1 MKFSESWLRT
11 LVQPALNSAELA
23 HLLTMAGL
31 EVEEQEAAA
40 PAFTEVVI
48 AEVLS
53 VTRHENADR
62 LNVCQ
67 VNVGEAA
74 PLQIVCG
81 AANVAAGLKVPCA
94 RIGAVLPG
102 DFRIKQAKVRG
113 VESFG
118 MLCAASELGLAEASD
133 GLLVLPADAPVG
145 QSLRSWLDLDDTLLT
160 LKLTPNR
167 ADCLSLLGLAR
178 DVAALTNAPLT
189 LPAITPAAATNER
202 RVAVAVAEPAACA
215 RYAGRV
221 ITGVNAAAVTP
232 DWMKRRLERS
242 GLRSISA
249 LVDVTNYVLLEQGQ
263 PLHAFDLD
271 KLQGGLQVR
280 FARSGET
287 LALLNDKTIT
297 LTPDLLVIADDSG
310 PVALAGIMGGSATAV
325 DGATRAI
332 FLESAFFAP
341 AAIVGKARVLGFGS
355 DSSHRFERGVDF
367 ARTVD
372 ALERATALVLEICGG
387 SAGPVVEVQ
396 NELPCRAAVTLRV
409 ARANRALGLQL
420 SADRMSD
427 IFRSLGLTVDTVGGD
442 LRVVPPSYRFDIEIE
457 EDLYEELARVVGY
470 EAIPATLPAR
480 PGGMLPVP
488 GARRSRMAVA
498 SQLAARDYQEV
509 INYAF
514 VDADWEQRLQGN
526 TSPVRLQNPIASQM
540 SVMRSSLLGGLLATL
555 QGNLNRKQD
564 RVRVFEIGRC
574 FVRAAEGGF
583 HQPERLAGLVY
594 GTREPEQWG
603 AAAVRVDFFD
613 IKGDVEALF
622 GDVELRFEKLEHP
635 ALHPG
640 RAARILLDGQAVG
653 LVGELHPRHVQHYG
667 LPTAPQLFEIELD
680 AVLAARLPRAGEL
693 SRFQPVRRDIAVLVD
708 DGVAVQDLLDSL
720 KATASERVQ
729 AVKLFDVYRGKGVT
743 DGQKSL
749 AFAVTLQD
757 TRKTLLDSEID
768 AEIANLIKVLEDKHK
783 ACLRK

>member
-11 LVQPALNSAELA
+11 LVNPSLSSDELA

-40 PAFTEVVI
+40 PAFHSVVV

-53 VTRHENADR
+53 IAKHENADR

-67 VNVGEAA
+67 VNVGEAE
-74 PLQIVCG
+74 PIQIVCG
-81 AANVAAGLKVPCA
+81 ASNVAAGLKVPCA

-102 DFRIKQAKVRG
+102 DFTIKQAKVRS

-118 MLCAASELGLAEASD
+118 MLCSAKELGLAEEAD

-145 QSLRSWLDLDDTLLT
+145 QSIRDYFDLDDTLLT

-178 DVAALTNAPLT
+178 DTAALTAAPLT
-189 LPAITPAAATNER
+189 LPAIEAASATASQTLSVSV
-202 RVAVAVAEPAACA
+202 VAQEACP
-215 RYAGRV
+215 RYCGRV
-221 ITGVNAAAVTP
+221 ITGVNPAASTP
-232 DWMKRRLERS
+232 AWMVQRLERS

-271 KLQGGLQVR
+271 KLHGGLQVR
-280 FARSGET
+280 FATAGET
-287 LALLNDKTIT
+287 LVLLNEKTIT
-297 LTPDLLVIADDSG
+297 LSADMLVIADVSG
-310 PVALAGIMGGSATAV
+310 PVALAGIMGGAGSAV
-325 DGATRAI
+325 GDATTSI

-341 AAIVGKARVLGFGS
+341 SVIVGKSRVLGFGS

-367 ARTVD
+367 GHTEQ
-372 ALERATALVLEICGG
+372 ALQRATALILEICGG
-387 SAGPVVEVQ
+387 QAGPVTEVLSS
-396 NELPCRAAVTLRV
+396 LPVRAAVNLRI

-420 SADRMSD
+420 GSSEMSA
-427 IFRSLGLTVDTVGGD
+427 IFTRLGLAVEDAGD
-442 LRVVPPSYRFDIEIE
+442 VLKVTPPSYRFDIEIE

-470 EAIPATLPAR
+470 DQIPATLPAR
-480 PGGMLPVP
+480 PAGMLPV
-488 GARRSRMAVA
+488 AEHLRSREAVA
-498 SQLAARDYQEV
+498 NVLVGRDYQEV

-514 VDADWEQRLQGN
+514 VEADWESRLLN
-526 TSPVRLQNPIASQM
+526 NSTPIKLQNPIASQM
-540 SVMRSSLLGGLLATL
+540 SVMRSSLFGGLLATL
-555 QGNLNRKQD
+555 GGNLNRKQD

-574 FVRAAEGGF
+574 FLRGDGVYD
-583 HQPERLAGLVY
+583 QPERISGLLY

-603 AAAVRVDFFD
+603 TTANRVDFFD
-613 IKGDVEALF
+613 LKGDVEALLL
-622 GDVELRFEKLEHP
+622 GLPVRFEKAEHS

-640 RAARILLDGQAVG
+640 RSARVLLNDVEIGIL
-653 LVGELHPRHVQHYG
+653 GELHPSHVQHYG
-667 LPTAPQLFEIELD
+667 FPSAPQLFELD
-680 AVLAARLPRAGEL
+680 FAAVLSARLPKAGEL
-693 SRFQPVRRDIAVLVD
+693 SKFQAVRRDIAVLVD
-708 DGVAVQDLLDSL
+708 DAIAVQDLLDSL
-720 KATASERVQ
+720 QQAASPLVQ
-729 AVKLFDVYRGKGVT
+729 SVKLFDLYRGKGVT
-743 DGQKSL
+743 EGQKSL

-757 TRKTLLDSEID
+757 TRKTLLDVEIESEIT
-768 AEIANLIKVLEDKHK
+768 NLIKVLEDKHK